1 MTAASANQASPLV
14 HAIGGSLG
22 SALALLLFYPL
33 ERARI
38 ELQSQASRQSK
49 QQAHQLDDIANEKRL
64 LESSVQVEVDLNGT
78 SPSSEDL
85 GVDAVSASSSWSPV
99 HGEASRTPDM
109 TTSIEEISPSWD
121 MESSS
126 TANSKEEPND
136 QIIAPAPVE
145 QSSHLSLMKCLM
157 QLHARGALYQGV
169 TPVITTI
176 FASQF
181 VFFFIHA
188 YIKNIMQQMP
198 FFRGSGSNRP
208 SASSKAILS
217 LASSCVAGI
226 GNVLM
231 TNPLWV
237 ANISIITGEAKTGSL
252 LKELLNIF
260 RAKGL
265 KHLWSGTGASILLV
279 SNPVIQF
286 FSYEQLKQAR
296 FSYLGH
302 NMDTTERF
310 VLPPLEAFVAGAMA
324 KTIATVMTYPLQL
337 TQTVLR
343 LDNSAY
349 SGIMDCLIKLYRRAG
364 YKEWYTGMR
373 AKLLQTVLTAAFT
386 FLTYEQILGTVQLA
400 LVRSAGIPQTSL

>member
-1 MTAASANQASPLV
+1 MATASTNQASPFV

-38 ELQSQASRQSK
+38 ELQSQASRQS
-49 QQAHQLDDIANEKRL
+49 HQHPHPLQDHANEKRL
-64 LESSVQVEVDLNGT
+64 LGSVEVEVEVDLDGA
-78 SPSSEDL
+78 SPSSEDH

-99 HGEASRTPDM
+99 HRETPRTPEM
-109 TTSIEEISPSWD
+109 TASIDEMSPSWD
-121 MESSS
+121 MEISS
-126 TANSKEEPND
+126 TTNSKEEPSD
-136 QIIAPAPVE
+136 KIAQTSVD
-145 QSSHLSLMKCLM
+145 QSSKSSLLRCLM
-157 QLHARGALYQGV
+157 HLHARGALYQGV

-181 VFFFIHA
+181 VFFFLHA
-188 YIKNIMQQMP
+188 YIKNAMQQMP
-198 FFRGSGSNRP
+198 FFGGSTSNRP

-237 ANISIITGEAKTGSL
+237 ANIAIVTGEAKTSSL
-252 LKELLNIF
+252 FKELESIF
-260 RAKGL
+260 RARGL

-286 FSYEQLKQAR
+286 FSYEQIKQAR
-296 FSYLGH
+296 FSYAGQI
-302 NMDTTERF
+302 DTAGST
-310 VLPPLEAFVAGAMA
+310 VLPPMEAFVAGAIA

-337 TQTVLR
+337 TQTLLR
-343 LDNSAY
+343 LDASAY
-349 SGIMDCLIKLYRRAG
+349 SGIMDCLVKLYRRAG

-386 FLTYEQILGTVQLA
+386 FLTYEQILGAVQLA
-400 LVRSAGIPQTSL
+400 LVRSAGIPQSSS